1 MGVWAAGLPSLN
13 DRLDLGPALLGRVLL
28 LISGGALA
36 SMLLAGRLVDRWGS
50 RRLCWIAGPLSGAA
64 LLGPAL
70 APSPGVLMVLAVVF
84 GMGLGILEIA
94 MNAHSVEVERCYGR
108 PIISAF
114 HGTWSLGGAAGGGL
128 TSLVLQGGL
137 DAQGL
142 LVVAAIVVPFLYL
155 PAARLLLPD
164 ACTRPGSAGDTAAD
178 VSGGEAGA
186 TAATGGGAGE
196 PAGSAAALG
205 EGAGEPARA
214 AAGLTG
220 GAGEPARAA
229 AGVGRDAGEPLRS
242 GPGAD
247 GGAGGGD
254 KAGQEARTSA
264 GRGGDGGLKWG
275 LIALLG
281 LAAFAGHL
289 SEGAAID
296 WAALH
301 AKMVLETDPA
311 LAPLAYTIF
320 SIAMT
325 TFRLLGDPIRG
336 RLGSV
341 PTIRL
346 AGVLATAGYVLVLAS
361 PLLGDPLRVVCAWT
375 GWALAGMGL
384 ATVVPVLFSAVGA
397 AGGRVGRALAMVT
410 AFGYSGLLLG
420 PAVLGFVAEAASL
433 PVALIIPAVLAAV
446 VTAAGSPA
454 IRALSGA
461 APSEPSAPEKAPA
474 PDPAAVRD

>member
-1 MGVWAAGLPSLN
+1 MGLWAAGLPSLN

-28 LISGGALA
+28 LISAGALA

-50 RRLCWIAGPLSGAA
+50 RRLCWIAGPLSGVA

-70 APSPGVLMVLAVVF
+70 APSAWVLMVLAVVF
-84 GMGLGILEIA
+84 GMGLGVMEIA

-108 PIISAF
+108 PVISAF
-114 HGTWSLGGAAGGGL
+114 HGTWSLGGAAGGGI
-128 TSLVLQGGL
+128 TSLVLQAGL

-164 ACTRPGSAGDTAAD
+164 AYTGPAPQKEAEGVDEGRPAEGAAGG
-178 VSGGEAGA
+178 SGG
-186 TAATGGGAGE
+186 
-196 PAGSAAALG
+196 GS
-205 EGAGEPARA
+205 
-214 AAGLTG
+214 
-220 GAGEPARAA
+220 
-229 AGVGRDAGEPLRS
+229 
-242 GPGAD
+242 
-247 GGAGGGD
+247 
-254 KAGQEARTSA
+254 
-264 GRGGDGGLKWG
+264 LKWG

-281 LAAFAGHL
+281 VAAFAGHL

-301 AKMVLETDPA
+301 ARMVLETDPA

-325 TFRLLGDPIRG
+325 TVRLLGDPIRA

-341 PTIRL
+341 LTIRL
-346 AGVLATAGYVLVLAS
+346 AGVLATAGYVLVLVS

-375 GWALAGMGL
+375 GWALAGVGL

-410 AFGYSGLLLG
+410 AFGYTGLLLG

-433 PVALIIPAVLAAV
+433 PVALFIPAVLAAV

-454 IRALSGA
+454 IRALLALPATPSPGA
-461 APSEPSAPEKAPA
+461 SPAPA
-474 PDPAAVRD
+474 SVHD

>member
-1 MGVWAAGLPSLN
+1 MNKSAIVARRARVGVFGFFFLAGLVMGLWAAGLPSLN

-28 LISGGALA
+28 LISAGALA

-50 RRLCWIAGPLSGAA
+50 RRLCWIAGPLSGVA

-70 APSPGVLMVLAVVF
+70 APSAWVLMVLAVVF
-84 GMGLGILEIA
+84 GMGLGVMEIA

-108 PIISAF
+108 PVISAF
-114 HGTWSLGGAAGGGL
+114 HGTWSLGGAAGGGI
-128 TSLVLQGGL
+128 TSLVLQAGL

-164 ACTRPGSAGDTAAD
+164 ACTSPAPQNAAEGVDVDVDGGGGKPAEGAAGG
-178 VSGGEAGA
+178 SGG
-186 TAATGGGAGE
+186 
-196 PAGSAAALG
+196 GS
-205 EGAGEPARA
+205 
-214 AAGLTG
+214 
-220 GAGEPARAA
+220 
-229 AGVGRDAGEPLRS
+229 
-242 GPGAD
+242 
-247 GGAGGGD
+247 
-254 KAGQEARTSA
+254 
-264 GRGGDGGLKWG
+264 LKWG

-281 LAAFAGHL
+281 VAAFAGHL

-301 AKMVLETDPA
+301 ARMVLETDPA

-325 TFRLLGDPIRG
+325 TVRLLGDPIRA

-341 PTIRL
+341 LTIRL
-346 AGVLATAGYVLVLAS
+346 AGVLATAGYVLVLVS

-375 GWALAGMGL
+375 GWALAGVGL

-410 AFGYSGLLLG
+410 AFGYTGLLLG

-433 PVALIIPAVLAAV
+433 PVALFIPAVLAAV
-446 VTAAGSPA
+446 VTVAGSPA
-454 IRALSGA
+454 IRALLALPGA
-461 APSEPSAPEKAPA
+461 TPSPEASPAPA
-474 PDPAAVRD
+474 SVRD